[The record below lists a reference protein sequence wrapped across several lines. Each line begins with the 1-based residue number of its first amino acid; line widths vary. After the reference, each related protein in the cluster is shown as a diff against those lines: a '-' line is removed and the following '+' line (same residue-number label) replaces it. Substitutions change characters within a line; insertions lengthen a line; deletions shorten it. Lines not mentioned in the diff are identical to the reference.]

1 MTAMKE
7 ARGGGRRI
15 APARVRRAFSRA
27 SESYDAHAVLQREIA
42 ERLLAHLDFVKLT
55 PARILDVGCGTGYFT
70 RLLHQRWPAAR
81 IVGLDIAEPML
92 HAARRRQPRG
102 GLRDRWRERRGKG
115 RWGWCCGDG
124 CALPFADGSFDLV
137 CSNLAMQW
145 THDPLA
151 MMAEMRRVLA
161 PGGLM
166 VFSTFGRR
174 TLAELRRAL
183 AEIDPAWAGHVL
195 SFPDVTELGDALMRL
210 PVELTVTDA
219 DLFTLT
225 YPDTLSLLRELKGL
239 GASAAAIARGGKGLY
254 GRRLVRELQARYA
267 AGHADGEGRIRA
279 SFEALYAQAWHAEPK
294 PHQREGVIPIRAAD
308 GPPDG

>member
-1 MTAMKE
+1 MTQSDSRK
-7 ARGGGRRI
+7 RI
-15 APARVRRAFSRA
+15 AAGRVRRAFSRA
-27 SESYDAHAVLQREIA
+27 SESYDEHAVLQREIA
-42 ERLLAHLDFVKLT
+42 DRLLAHLEFVKLA

-70 RLLHQRWPAAR
+70 RLLRERWPAAE
-81 IVGLDIAEPML
+81 IIGLDIAEPML

-102 GLRDRWRERRGKG
+102 GWRDLLRGRRRER
-115 RWGWCCGDG
+115 WCCGDG

-145 THDPLA
+145 TPDPLA

-195 SFPDVTELGDALMRL
+195 AFPDVTDLGDALMRL

-225 YPDTLSLLRELKGL
+225 YPDTVSLLRELKGL
-239 GASAAAIARGGKGLY
+239 GASASAIARGGKGLY

-267 AGHADGEGRIRA
+267 AAHAGEDGRIRA
-279 SFEALYAQAWHAEPK
+279 TFEALYAQAWHAEPK

-308 GPPDG
+308 VPPDA